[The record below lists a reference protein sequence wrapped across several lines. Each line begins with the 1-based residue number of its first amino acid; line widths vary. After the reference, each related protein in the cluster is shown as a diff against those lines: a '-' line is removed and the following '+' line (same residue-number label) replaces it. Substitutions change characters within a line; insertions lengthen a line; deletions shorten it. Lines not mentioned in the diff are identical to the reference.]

1 MKTLKLSLVAAAL
14 LLAAP
19 RAQAGSAS
27 SQFNV
32 TATVIQNCT
41 ISASALAF
49 GSYDPVVAN
58 AGSGQNLD
66 TTSTL
71 TVACTKGAQAVT
83 IGLDQGTSTNR
94 TMADTASGGALTYQ
108 LYSDSNRTTVW
119 GNTAGSTVGYAPLSR
134 NSIGITVYGRVPG
147 GQDVPVG
154 TGYLDKVTAT
164 INF

>member
-1 MKTLKLSLVAAAL
+1 MKTLKLSLVAAAV

-19 RAQAGSAS
+19 RAYAS
-27 SQFNV
+27 TATSQFNV

-58 AGSGQNLD
+58 ASSSQNLD
-66 TTSTL
+66 ATSTL
-71 TVACTKGAQAVT
+71 TVACTKGAAAVT
-83 IGLDQGTSTNR
+83 VGLDQGTSTNR
-94 TMADTASGGALTYQ
+94 TMTDTASGGALTYQ
-108 LYSDSNRTTVW
+108 LYSDASRTTIW
-119 GNTAGSTVGYAPLSR
+119 GTTAGSTVGYSPVSK
-134 NSIGITVYGRVPG
+134 NSVAITVYGRVPG